1 MTMRLA
7 SDIVLRHGIL
17 AVTLTPSL
25 RAATLLERLHGGFP
39 ALLERVQAFNV
50 TTIIEIIKTAG
61 QAPDALLMA
70 LSDAPLRTIRDVTFG
85 PVVQLM
91 SALMMT
97 DNAAG
102 IATDNDTPAKPAA
115 SGKPV
120 AWADLF
126 AQLYK
131 IATGWL
137 GWTPATAWAATA
149 QEITEAFDGMIE
161 RIKATSG
168 THSDEDEAETTHT
181 AEQRKQNEALGL
193 DPEFDRAGLH
203 SLCAAL

>member
-1 MTMRLA
+1 MTKRLA
-7 SDIVLRHGIL
+7 SDIVLRHGTL

-39 ALLERVQAFNV
+39 ALLERVQAFNL
-50 TTIIEIIKTAG
+50 TTILEIINVA
-61 QAPDALLMA
+61 APTPAPILEALRNT
-70 LSDAPLRTIRDVTFG
+70 PLRTIRDVTFG
-85 PVVQLM
+85 PIVKLLT
-91 SALMMT
+91 ALMMSGDET
-97 DNAAG
+97 G
-102 IATDNDTPAKPAA
+102 SATDNDTPAKPKPT
-115 SGKPV
+115 GKPV

-137 GWTPATAWAATA
+137 GWTPATAWAATIS
-149 QEITEAFDGMIE
+149 EITDAFDGLIE

-168 THSDEDEAETTHT
+168 THEDEAETGTT
-181 AEQRKQNEALGL
+181 PEQREQNEALGL

-203 SLCAAL
+203 ALRGRL

>member
-7 SDIVLRHGIL
+7 SDIVLRHGTL

-39 ALLERVQAFNV
+39 ALLDQVQAFNL

-61 QAPDALLMA
+61 QAPDALLQA
-70 LSDAPLRTIRDVTFG
+70 LSDAPLRMIRAVTFG
-85 PVVQLM
+85 PIVQLM

-102 IATDNDTPAKPAA
+102 IFTDNDTPAKPAP

-137 GWTPATAWAATA
+137 GWTPATAWAATIT
-149 QEITEAFDGMIE
+149 EITDAFDGLIE

-168 THSDEDEAETTHT
+168 THEDEAETGTT
-181 AEQRKQNEALGL
+181 PEQREQNEALGL

-203 SLCAAL
+203 ALRARL

>member
-7 SDIVLRHGIL
+7 SDIVLRHGTL

-39 ALLERVQAFNV
+39 ALLDQVQAFNV

-61 QAPDALLMA
+61 QAPDALLQA
-70 LSDAPLRTIRDVTFG
+70 LSDAPLRMIRAVTFG
-85 PVVQLM
+85 PIVQLM

-102 IATDNDTPAKPAA
+102 IITGNDTPAKPAP

-137 GWTPATAWAATA
+137 GWTPATAWAATIT
-149 QEITEAFDGMIE
+149 EITDAFDGLVE

-168 THSDEDEAETTHT
+168 NTAEIEAETGPTP
-181 AEQRKQNEALGL
+181 EQREQNEALGL
-193 DPEFDRAGLH
+193 DPEFDRAGLQ
-203 SLCAAL
+203 ALRARL

>member
-7 SDIVLRHGIL
+7 SDIVLRHGTL

-39 ALLERVQAFNV
+39 ALLEQVQAFNV

-70 LSDAPLRTIRDVTFG
+70 LSDAPLRTIRDVTYV
-85 PVVQLM
+85 PIVQLLLAFGLI
-91 SALMMT
+91 SDDT
-97 DNAAG
+97 D
-102 IATDNDTPAKPAA
+102 TDTTPKPAP
-115 SGKPV
+115 SGNPI
-120 AWADLF
+120 AWPDLF

-137 GWTPATAWAATA
+137 GWTPATAWAATV
-149 QEITEAFDGMIE
+149 QEINEAFHGLVE

-168 THSDEDEAETTHT
+168 TTAEDEAETTIS
-181 AEQRKQNEALGL
+181 AEQRQQNEALGL

-203 SLCAAL
+203 SLRARL

>member
-1 MTMRLA
+1 MTTRLA
-7 SDIVLRHGIL
+7 SDIVLRHGTL

-50 TTIIEIIKTAG
+50 TTIIEIINVAAPTAG
-61 QAPDALLMA
+61 PILEALRN
-70 LSDAPLRTIRDVTFG
+70 APLRTIRDVTFG
-85 PVVQLM
+85 PIVQLM
-91 SALMMT
+91 SALMMSGDDT
-97 DNAAG
+97 GNDTG
-102 IATDNDTPAKPAA
+102 NDTPAKPAP

-137 GWTPATAWAATA
+137 GWTPATAWAATI
-149 QEITEAFDGMIE
+149 QEITNAFDGLIE

-168 THSDEDEAETTHT
+168 TTAEDEAEAANTT
-181 AEQRKQNEALGL
+181 EQREQNEALGL
-193 DPEFDRAGLH
+193 DPEFDRAGLQ
-203 SLCAAL
+203 SLRARL

>member
-7 SDIVLRHGIL
+7 SDIVLRHGTL

-39 ALLERVQAFNV
+39 ALLDQVQAFNL

-70 LSDAPLRTIRDVTFG
+70 LRNTPLRTIRAVTFG
-85 PVVQLM
+85 PVVQLL
-91 SALMMT
+91 SALMMSG
-97 DNAAG
+97 DNA
-102 IATDNDTPAKPAA
+102 DETPAKPKPT
-115 SGKPV
+115 GKPV

-137 GWTPATAWAATA
+137 GWTPATAWAATIS
-149 QEITEAFDGMIE
+149 EITDAFDGLIE

-168 THSDEDEAETTHT
+168 THDDEAETGTT
-181 AEQRKQNEALGL
+181 PEQREQNEALGL

-203 SLCAAL
+203 ALRARL

>member
-7 SDIVLRHGIL
+7 SDIVLRHGTL
-17 AVTLTPSL
+17 TVTLTPSL

-39 ALLERVQAFNV
+39 ALLERVQAFNL
-50 TTIIEIIKTAG
+50 TTILEIINVAAPTA
-61 QAPDALLMA
+61 APILEALRNT
-70 LSDAPLRTIRDVTFG
+70 PLRTIRDVSFG
-85 PVVQLM
+85 PVVQLL
-91 SALMMT
+91 SALMMSG
-97 DNAAG
+97 DDA
-102 IATDNDTPAKPAA
+102 DDTTPKPTPSA
-115 SGKPV
+115 KPV

-149 QEITEAFDGMIE
+149 QEITEAFHGLIE

-168 THSDEDEAETTHT
+168 THEDEAETGTT
-181 AEQRKQNEALGL
+181 PEQREQNEALGL

-203 SLCAAL
+203 ALRARL